1 MHALVQKR
9 ALLVNVN
16 AELHQVVLAKVLG
29 PIVIREIINVSA
41 LRVWRH
47 APILEN
53 RVPRVLANAELLQR
67 VSGKHLGLTAML
79 QTMFANAL
87 QLLLLA
93 VGQLIRVPQEYANV
107 VVMTHVVTQVKLAA
121 LELAN
126 AELPQPVSGRHRVLS
141 VMQQTMYVNARQ
153 Q

>member
-16 AELHQVVLAKVLG
+16 AELHQVVLAKVLEL
-29 PIVIREIINVSA
+29 IAIRQTTNVSA
-41 LRVWRH
+41 LRVWQH

-53 RVPRVLANAELLQR
+53 RVPQVLVNAELLQR

-79 QTMFANAL
+79 QTIFANAL

-107 VVMTHVVTQVKLAA
+107 VVMTHVVTQVKPVA

-126 AELPQPVSGRHRVLS
+126 AELPQPVSGRHLVLS
-141 VMQQTMYVNARQ
+141 VMQQTTYVNARQ
-153 Q
+153 L

>member
-1 MHALVQKR
+1 MHAQVQKR

-16 AELHQVVLAKVLG
+16 AELHQAVLAKALG
-29 PIVIREIINVSA
+29 LIVIRQITNVSA
-41 LRVWRH
+41 RRAWRH

-79 QTMFANAL
+79 QTMFVNAQ

-107 VVMTHVVTQVKLAA
+107 VVMTHVVTQVKPVA
-121 LELAN
+121 LEHAN
-126 AELPQPVSGRHRVLS
+126 AELPQPVSGRHLVLS
-141 VMQQTMYVNARQ
+141 VMQQTTYVNARQ

>member
-29 PIVIREIINVSA
+29 LIVIRQITNVSA

-53 RVPRVLANAELLQR
+53 RVPRVLANAELLRR

-93 VGQLIRVPQEYANV
+93 VGQLIRVPQEYVNV
-107 VVMTHVVTQVKLAA
+107 VVMTHVVTQVKPVV

-126 AELPQPVSGRHRVLS
+126 AELPQPVSDRHLVLS
-141 VMQQTMYVNARQ
+141 VMQQTMCVNARQ

>member
-29 PIVIREIINVSA
+29 LIVIRQITNVSA

-47 APILEN
+47 APILES
-53 RVPRVLANAELLQR
+53 RAPRVLANAELLQL

-107 VVMTHVVTQVKLAA
+107 VVMTHVVTQVKPVAQ
-121 LELAN
+121 EPAN
-126 AELPQPVSGRHRVLS
+126 AELLQPVSGRHLVLS
-141 VMQQTMYVNARQ
+141 VMQQTTYVNAHQ

>member
-1 MHALVQKR
+1 MLKT
-9 ALLVNVN
+9 LFVNV
-16 AELHQVVLAKVLG
+16 LHPSNLVLEKQQG
-29 PIVIREIINVSA
+29 NI
-41 LRVWRH
+41 
-47 APILEN
+47 
-53 RVPRVLANAELLQR
+53 
-67 VSGKHLGLTAML
+67 AML

-126 AELPQPVSGRHRVLS
+126 AELPQPVSDRHLALS
-141 VMQQTMYVNARQ
+141 AMQQTMYVNARQ

>member
-1 MHALVQKR
+1 MHALAQKR

-29 PIVIREIINVSA
+29 LIVIRQITNVSV
-41 LRVWRH
+41 LQVWRH
-47 APILEN
+47 APIRGN

-67 VSGKHLGLTAML
+67 VSAKHLGLTAML

-107 VVMTHVVTQVKLAA
+107 VVMTHVVTQVKPVA

-126 AELPQPVSGRHRVLS
+126 AELPQPVSGRHLVLS
-141 VMQQTMYVNARQ
+141 VMQQTTYVNARQ